1 MANRNALIRQ
11 LVRLGITY
19 GPIAYQGLLKNKG
32 AVQEFSRRQMHQ
44 RNHRAMA
51 FEHAESLID
60 GSVLPVFD
68 GDTRVYVV
76 FSGSAPIATHPV
88 VRTPMDKLIMHYDM
102 SRRMRRDQAGPAP
115 DSPSVSHHIPPTSDR
130 GGMWKERLAG
140 RRRPLRRR
148 SVTQDSPASP
158 ASSETARGDL
168 PPISDLPTVRRNAS
182 WPGDSPRD

>member
-51 FEHAESLID
+51 FEHAAQLID

-76 FSGSAPIATHPV
+76 FSGPTPVATHPV
-88 VRTPMDKLIMHYDM
+88 VRTPMDKLLTHYDL
-102 SRRMRRDQAGPAP
+102 SRRLRQDQAGAAGETPGAA
-115 DSPSVSHHIPPTSDR
+115 SHIPPAPDR
-130 GGMWKERLAG
+130 GGMWRERLAG
-140 RRRPLRRR
+140 RRPQRRR
-148 SVTQDSPASP
+148 SRTQDSPTTPGSP
-158 ASSETARGDL
+158 RPGRADL
-168 PPISDLPTVRRNAS
+168 PPISDLPTVRRGPDES
-182 WPGDSPRD
+182 GPVRG